1 MFGLSL
7 HFFFK
12 ALQML
17 TAETFSLFF
26 RMIVKRRGETY
37 YEPFLEKNNQL
48 FILLN
53 SIIKCIIIWF
63 KVPTLSRNNQ
73 CETYEIKGYFLFQSF
88 FPIFIGGIF
97 AIPSIVK
104 NFLTKGH
111 WKMNWLRLLILGLPF
126 IYMSIIPILYF
137 TEIIEFELPF
147 STLVWGGYFGAD
159 GSTTFNSITGIFA
172 GYIVLTSI
180 RKPTDIQ

>member
-1 MFGLSL
+1 MSHSWKRTISYLSYL
-7 HFFFK
+7 
-12 ALQML
+12 
-17 TAETFSLFF
+17 
-26 RMIVKRRGETY
+26 
-37 YEPFLEKNNQL
+37 
-48 FILLN
+48 ILLL
-53 SIIKCIIIWF
+53 SVLLYGLKYQHHLEII
-63 KVPTLSRNNQ
+63 SR
-73 CETYEIKGYFLFQSF
+73 ETYEVKGYFLFQSF
-88 FPIFIGGIF
+88 FPIFIGVIF

-111 WKMNWLRLLILGLPF
+111 WKMNWVRLLILGLPF

-159 GSTTFNSITGIFA
+159 GSTTFNSITGIIA